1 MDAWYSDGELTLIHD
16 DAFHAL
22 QCMPA
27 SSVDCTVTSPPYW
40 GLRDYGNS
48 RQIGLEP
55 SADEYLERLE
65 SVFAELL
72 RVTLDS
78 GTLWLNIA
86 DRHKNGRLLNLPYR
100 LAERLESH
108 GWIPVNDVIWRK
120 TNPMP
125 QSVRRRLS
133 TTYEHIL
140 VFAKS
145 RRYLFDLNAIRV
157 PAVTPPDAA
166 AMSFD
171 RKTHEQ
177 LLPGQHAVQHRRR
190 TDNSA
195 DGLKNPGDV
204 WDMAVANS
212 TNIHFATFPLELAR
226 RCVTAGAPEDG
237 HVLDPFNGSGTTG
250 LAAFEHGCRYT
261 GIDLNEDYLE
271 LSKRRL
277 AQRSLF
283 GIEAT
288 A

>member
-1 MDAWYSDGELTLIHD
+1 MGAWYSDGELTLIHD

-22 QCMPA
+22 RNMPV

-40 GLRDYGNS
+40 GLRDYGDPQ
-48 RQIGLEP
+48 QIGLEP
-55 SADEYLERLE
+55 TPREYLDRLE
-65 SVFAELL
+65 QVFSELW
-72 RVTLDS
+72 RVTRDS

-86 DRHKNGRLLNLPYR
+86 DRHKDGRLLNLPYR
-100 LAERLESH
+100 LMERLETH
-108 GWIPVNDVIWRK
+108 GWILVNDVIWRK

-133 TTYEHIL
+133 ATYEHVL
-140 VFAKS
+140 VFAKTMG
-145 RRYLFDLNAIRV
+145 YWFDLDAIRV
-157 PAVTPPDAA
+157 PAVTPPDSA

-171 RKTHEQ
+171 RKTRERP
-177 LLPGQHAVQHRRR
+177 LPGRCDLQHRRR
-190 TDNSA
+190 TDNPA

-204 WDMAVANS
+204 WSMAVANS
-212 TNIHFATFPLELAR
+212 NTIHSATFPLELAR
-226 RCVTAGAPEDG
+226 RCVMAGTPEGG

-250 LAAFEHGCRYT
+250 LAACEHACRYT
-261 GIDLNEDYLE
+261 GIDLNEEYLE

-283 GIEAT
+283 GTEIT

>member
-72 RVTLDS
+72 RVTRDS

-100 LAERLESH
+100 LAEQLESH

-171 RKTHEQ
+171 RKRPHEQ

-204 WDMAVANS
+204 
-212 TNIHFATFPLELAR
+212 
-226 RCVTAGAPEDG
+226 
-237 HVLDPFNGSGTTG
+237 
-250 LAAFEHGCRYT
+250 
-261 GIDLNEDYLE
+261 
-271 LSKRRL
+271 
-277 AQRSLF
+277 
-283 GIEAT
+283 
-288 A
+288 

>member
-1 MDAWYSDGELTLIHD
+1 MSD
-16 DAFHAL
+16 
-22 QCMPA
+22 
-27 SSVDCTVTSPPYW
+27 
-40 GLRDYGNS
+40 
-48 RQIGLEP
+48 
-55 SADEYLERLE
+55 
-65 SVFAELL
+65 
-72 RVTLDS
+72 
-78 GTLWLNIA
+78 
-86 DRHKNGRLLNLPYR
+86 K
-100 LAERLESH
+100 
-108 GWIPVNDVIWRK
+108 
-120 TNPMP
+120 
-125 QSVRRRLS
+125 
-133 TTYEHIL
+133 
-140 VFAKS
+140 
-145 RRYLFDLNAIRV
+145 
-157 PAVTPPDAA
+157 
-166 AMSFD
+166 
-171 RKTHEQ
+171 
-177 LLPGQHAVQHRRR
+177 HAVQHRRR

-277 AQRSLF
+277 TQRSLF

>member
-1 MDAWYSDGELTLIHD
+1 M
-16 DAFHAL
+16 HAGFERGL
-22 QCMPA
+22 HGHEPA
-27 SSVDCTVTSPPYW
+27 LL
-40 GLRDYGNS
+40 GLRDYGNP

-65 SVFAELL
+65 NVFAELL
-72 RVTLDS
+72 RVTRDS

-86 DRHKNGRLLNLPYR
+86 DRHKDGRLLNLPYR

-145 RRYLFDLNAIRV
+145 RRYLFDLNAIRI
-157 PAVTPPDAA
+157 PAVTPPDTA

-171 RKTHEQ
+171 RKIHEQ

-190 TDNSA
+190 TDNPA

-226 RCVTAGAPEDG
+226 RCVTAEAPEDG
-237 HVLDPFNGSGTTG
+237 HVLNPFNGSGTTG